1 MSLTVPFRLPRGFRR
16 IREDDIP
23 RTFRTSDKRMNRVT
37 LRDYYDYSRQKNQY
51 VVLLV
56 EADEL
61 LGIMAFMVCGDH
73 IYLEWLARNAAIS
86 TEERV
91 GSKLISLLEGIARQL
106 EKYEIRLDSL
116 DSSFSWYV
124 RLGYQSCG
132 APFPEDRWGTLT
144 PMRKR
149 L

>member
-1 MSLTVPFRLPRGFRR
+1 MPLTVPFRLPRGFRR

-73 IYLEWLARNAAIS
+73 IYLEWLARNAAI
-86 TEERV
+86 
-91 GSKLISLLEGIARQL
+91 ARQL

-124 RLGYQSCG
+124 RLGYQSYG